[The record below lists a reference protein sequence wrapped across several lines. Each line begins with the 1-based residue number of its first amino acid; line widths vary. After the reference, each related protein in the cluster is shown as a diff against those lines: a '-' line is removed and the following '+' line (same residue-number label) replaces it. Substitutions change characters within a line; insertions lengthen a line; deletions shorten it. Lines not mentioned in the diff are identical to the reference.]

1 MNRNPRTNT
10 LWGIG
15 DAIVIIVALVP
26 VLWLASLSFKDPAT
40 IGDGSFIP
48 TKWTLVN
55 YRGIFDTSLFT
66 RALVNSIGIALIA
79 TALAV
84 VIGSMAAYAIARLRF
99 PGKGVLVG
107 VTLLIAVFPPI
118 SLVSPLFNLW
128 RQLGLF
134 DTWPGLIIPYLTFS
148 LPLAIYVLQAFFRE
162 IPWSLEKAAKVD
174 GATPLQAFL
183 RVIAPLA
190 APGMFTTAILVFIF
204 CWNDFVFA
212 ISLTSTL
219 NSRTVPAAIAF
230 FTGASQFQT
239 PIGSIAAAGVVITI
253 PIIIFVFVFQ
263 RRIVAGLTSGAV
275 KG

>member
-1 MNRNPRTNT
+1 MRSTARART
-10 LWGIG
+10 LWGVG

-40 IGDGSFIP
+40 IADGSFIP
-48 TKWTLVN
+48 SKWTLAN

-84 VIGSMAAYAIARLRF
+84 VVGSMAAYAVARLRF
-99 PGKGVLVG
+99 PGKNLLVG
-107 VTLLIAVFPPI
+107 AALLIAVFPPI

-134 DTWPGLIIPYLTFS
+134 DTWPGLIIPYLTFA
-148 LPLAIYVLQAFFRE
+148 LPLTIYTLSAFFRE
-162 IPWSLEKAAKVD
+162 IPWSLEKAARVD
-174 GATPLQAFL
+174 GATPFQAFT

-190 APGMFTTAILVFIF
+190 APGMVTTAILVFIF

-230 FTGASQFQT
+230 FSGASQFQT

-253 PIIIFVFVFQ
+253 PIILFVFIFQ

>member
-1 MNRNPRTNT
+1 MNRNPRART

-15 DAIVIIVALVP
+15 DAIVIVVALVP

-40 IGDGSFIP
+40 IGDGSFLP
-48 TKWTLVN
+48 QKWTLAN
-55 YRGIFDTSLFT
+55 YRGIFQTSLFT
-66 RALVNSIGIALIA
+66 RALVNSVGIALIA

-84 VIGSMAAYAIARLRF
+84 VVGSMAAYAVARLRF
-99 PGKGVLVG
+99 PGKGLLVG
-107 VTLLIAVFPPI
+107 AALLVAMFPPI

-148 LPLAIYVLQAFFRE
+148 LPLTIYTLSAFFRE
-162 IPWSLEKAAKVD
+162 IPWDLEKAAKVD
-174 GATPLQAFL
+174 GATPFQAFM

-190 APGMFTTAILVFIF
+190 APGMVTTAILVFIF

-253 PIIIFVFVFQ
+253 PIIVFVFIFQ
-263 RRIVAGLTSGAV
+263 RRIVSGLTSGAV

>member
-1 MNRNPRTNT
+1 MNRTARAKT
-10 LWGIG
+10 LWALG
-15 DAIVIIVALVP
+15 DAIVIVVALVP

-40 IGDGSFIP
+40 IGDGSFLP
-48 TKWTLVN
+48 TRWTLEN
-55 YRGIFDTSLFT
+55 YRGIFSTDLFT
-66 RALVNSIGIALIA
+66 RALVNSVGIALIA

-84 VIGSMAAYAIARLRF
+84 VVGSMAAYAVARLRF
-99 PGKGVLVG
+99 PGKGLLIG
-107 VTLLIAVFPPI
+107 AALLIAMFPPI

-148 LPLAIYVLQAFFRE
+148 LPLALYTLSAFFRE
-162 IPWSLEKAAKVD
+162 IPWDLEKAAKVD
-174 GATPLQAFL
+174 GATPFQAFM

-190 APGMFTTAILVFIF
+190 APGMVTTAILVFIF

-253 PIIIFVFVFQ
+253 PIVLFVFIFQ

>member
-1 MNRNPRTNT
+1 MRRDARAAT

-15 DAIVIIVALVP
+15 NTIVILAAAVP
-26 VLWLASLSFKDPAT
+26 VLWIASLSFKDPSTITDAT
-40 IGDGSFIP
+40 FFP
-48 TKWTLVN
+48 RKWTLEN
-55 YRGIFDTSLFT
+55 YRGIFETSLFT
-66 RALVNSIGIALIA
+66 RALLNSVGIALIA

-84 VIGSMAAYAIARLRF
+84 VIGSMAAYAVARLRF
-99 PGKGVLVG
+99 PGKILLVG
-107 VTLLIAVFPPI
+107 AALLIAVFPPI

-148 LPLAIYVLQAFFRE
+148 LPLTIYVLSAFFRE
-162 IPWSLEKAAKVD
+162 IPWDLEKAAQVD
-174 GATPLQAFL
+174 GASPFQAFM

-190 APGMFTTAILVFIF
+190 APGVVTTAILVFIF

-212 ISLTSTL
+212 ISLTSTN

-230 FTGASQFQT
+230 FSGASQFET
-239 PIGSIAAAGVVITI
+239 PIGSIAAAGVIITI